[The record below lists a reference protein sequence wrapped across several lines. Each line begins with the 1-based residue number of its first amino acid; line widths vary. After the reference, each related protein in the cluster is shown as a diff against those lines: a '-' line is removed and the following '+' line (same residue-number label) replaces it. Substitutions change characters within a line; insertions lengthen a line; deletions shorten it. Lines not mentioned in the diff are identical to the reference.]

1 MNQFYSKKG
10 ARETFVSLVFNPK
23 CYNSTNN
30 TFQAS
35 IMYIEQTLVAETPG
49 KFVFMR
55 PEKEGVTPFE
65 VQTDFTNEQLAG
77 IFNLTSP
84 EGYWT
89 RFEGILE
96 TVSSL
101 GSGVARDILND
112 NFAFVP
118 IAFGLKEKNSAIL
131 KMNVVFVLTDLMPVA
146 FDDFPRDLE
155 FMTNTF
161 IGQDPF
167 LVAEII
173 TGLKTELGALLT
185 ANDWLLDIEATD
197 KQAIEIISRVEHLRV
212 RFKVN

>member
-1 MNQFYSKKG
+1 
-10 ARETFVSLVFNPK
+10 
-23 CYNSTNN
+23 
-30 TFQAS
+30 
-35 IMYIEQTLVAETPG
+35 MYIEQTLVAETPG

-167 LVAEII
+167 L
-173 TGLKTELGALLT
+173 GALLT